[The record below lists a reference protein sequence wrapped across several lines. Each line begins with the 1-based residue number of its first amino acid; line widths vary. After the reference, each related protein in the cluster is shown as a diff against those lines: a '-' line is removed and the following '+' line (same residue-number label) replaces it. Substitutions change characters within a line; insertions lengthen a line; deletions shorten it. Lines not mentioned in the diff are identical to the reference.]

1 MVRFFLNTFTPNAI
15 CTLVTLV
22 CMQYILR
29 PFKAFAYF
37 AFHEKAIKSF
47 DGVPVPVLSMALIHQ
62 QKKVAESYFTIL
74 HTWSLCMG
82 IFDRP
87 SLDPRIYIWGKL
99 FAYLASSIG
108 STTCNTLKQV
118 EQNATNNL
126 APFFKSAF
134 KALSDGMLRFAHCVA
149 P

>member
-1 MVRFFLNTFTPNAI
+1 MLYRTSIFASQPQLFMVRFFLNTFTPNAI

-62 QKKVAESYFTIL
+62 QK
-74 HTWSLCMG
+74 G
-82 IFDRP
+82 
-87 SLDPRIYIWGKL
+87 
-99 FAYLASSIG
+99 
-108 STTCNTLKQV
+108 
-118 EQNATNNL
+118 
-126 APFFKSAF
+126 
-134 KALSDGMLRFAHCVA
+134 
-149 P
+149 